1 MIDADLPLED
11 IVKEYERSEQ
21 SILSKK
27 PILIENTNQQV
38 LYTTPT
44 KRQRTNWCSILKL
57 ILFFEIEFHFSSIYI
72 L

>member
-21 SILSKK
+21 SILSRN
-27 PILIENTNQQV
+27 PILIENTNQQA

-44 KRQRTNWCSILKL
+44 KRQRTN
-57 ILFFEIEFHFSSIYI
+57 
-72 L
+72 

>member
-21 SILSKK
+21 SILSKN
-27 PILIENTNQQV
+27 PILIENTNQQA

-44 KRQRTNWCSILKL
+44 KRQRTNWNWVDFEVISFWIFIL
-57 ILFFEIEFHFSSIYI
+57 EI
-72 L
+72 